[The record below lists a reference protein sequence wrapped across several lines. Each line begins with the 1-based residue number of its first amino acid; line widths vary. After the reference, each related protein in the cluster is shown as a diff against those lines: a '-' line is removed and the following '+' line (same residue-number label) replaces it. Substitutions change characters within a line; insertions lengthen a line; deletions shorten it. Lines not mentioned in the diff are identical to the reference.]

1 MKNTFA
7 VSMTL
12 LLALTL
18 GGSIAGFRLATAPHE
33 EKAPTA
39 EQGAI
44 SESAPSPNSAAT
56 GSAGPSTAQGD
67 VVAENEGGTQG
78 GENGAVAGAG
88 GAAGGTGNAENSTT
102 EPAGGR
108 ATGGE
113 TGQQPV
119 ETAAAAEPAGDAE
132 AGQTLFV
139 GNCAGCHGAEGGGG
153 VGPALTTADG
163 PKAWTNA
170 QFLTTLRQGKT
181 PERELSAAMPRF
193 SPQQLSDSDVTN
205 IHEYIKSLN

>member
-7 VSMTL
+7 VTMTL

-18 GGSIAGFRLATAPHE
+18 GGAVTGYRLATAPHE
-33 EKAPTA
+33 EKVTTN

-56 GSAGPSTAQGD
+56 GSAGPATAQGD
-67 VVAENEGGTQG
+67 VVAQNEGGTQG
-78 GENGAVAGAG
+78 GANGAVAAAG
-88 GAAGGTGNAENSTT
+88 GAEGGTGNQENSTT
-102 EPAGGR
+102 EPGGGS

-119 ETAAAAEPAGDAE
+119 ETAAAAEPTGDAS
-132 AGQTLFV
+132 AGETLFV
-139 GNCAGCHGAEGGGG
+139 SNCSGCHGAQGGGG

-170 QFLTTLRQGKT
+170 QFLTTLREGKT
-181 PERELSAAMPRF
+181 PERVLNAVMPRF
-193 SPQQLSDSDVTN
+193 TPAQLSDSDVTN
-205 IHEYIKSLN
+205 ILAHIKTLN